1 MGRRHVQAQPQTSV
15 VSIAL
20 MQAQCFTLLQ
30 PALAGGMAGSVR
42 EERRP
47 GAGRPLAVA
56 AVVDERGTQA
66 RPHGAGMSGA
76 VECRYYGRDFTTQE
90 MGLLRSLIAGPPALN
105 RHALSKEFCRRI
117 GWRKPDGGLK
127 DMMAGVTMLAMHKD
141 GLIALPPPKWRQNRP
156 GLIVFGPETE
166 PPPVPAPAT
175 LEEVRPLDMR
185 IVVRGTAGGKRWNEF
200 VARSLPLS
208 RLQDPRRR
216 PDALRR
222 PRPRRPAGRHARL
235 QLRRVEA
242 RAARPLH
249 RLDAATAREEPPPRG
264 RQPEVPHPALEQDPQ
279 PGLAHPRHRPPAPAR
294 GLSRALQHNPRA
306 HRDLRPDPALHRRR
320 LQGIGLD
327 PCRNHPGTRT
337 LRQAHE
343 TCPTEKGHLAP
354 PTQKK
359 LETNPQQLKSAPHHG
374 PAERLRLLS
383 TCQAPLSQSC

>member
-117 GWRKPDGGLK
+117 RWFKPDGGLK
-127 DMMAGVTMLAMHKD
+127 DMMAGVTMLAMHND
-141 GLIALPPPKWRQNRP
+141 GLIALPPPKWPRPQARADRLRAGHRTAADPGAGRPRQGPPARP
-156 GLIVFGPETE
+156 AARRPRHPRGQAVER
-166 PPPVPAPAT
+166 
-175 LEEVRPLDMR
+175 VRRP
-185 IVVRGTAGGKRWNEF
+185 
-200 VARSLPLS
+200 LPLS

-249 RLDAATAREEPPPRG
+249 RLDAATAREELPPRG
-264 RQPEVPHPALEQDPQ
+264 RQPKVPHPALDQNPQ
-279 PGLAHPRHRPPAPAR
+279 PRFAHPRHRPPSPAR
-294 GLSRALQHNPRA
+294 GLGRALQHNPRA

-327 PCRNHPGTRT
+327 HVGTTQGRGRYDRHTKRAQPKKDIWLRPLRKNWKQT
-337 LRQAHE
+337 L
-343 TCPTEKGHLAP
+343 
-354 PTQKK
+354 
-359 LETNPQQLKSAPHHG
+359 NS
-374 PAERLRLLS
+374 
-383 TCQAPLSQSC
+383 